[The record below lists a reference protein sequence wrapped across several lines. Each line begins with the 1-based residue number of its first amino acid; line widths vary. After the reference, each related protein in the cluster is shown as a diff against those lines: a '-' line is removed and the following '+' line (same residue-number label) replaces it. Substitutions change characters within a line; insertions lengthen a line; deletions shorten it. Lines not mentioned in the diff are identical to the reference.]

1 MTNQQIQREFFSC
14 DIFDNL
20 PYVKDDMASMEH
32 PIFSLSTEP
41 DKRVLRYEHNGN
53 SIKIIP
59 SYLGIPTIHDKDIL
73 IYCISYL
80 RAAMNE
86 GKTPNRTVRFTV
98 YDFFKAIGRDIGG
111 RSYERFKESLGRLSS
126 TYIETSI
133 KTGRYRVIK
142 GFGLIDSWGVVEGDT
157 TGRMI
162 AVEVTLSE
170 WIYNSILSN
179 ELLSIN
185 PDYFLIRKPIERR
198 LYELARKHCGDQE
211 TFKIG
216 LEKLQLKAGSS
227 SLIRHFR
234 RSIREVVADNQ
245 LPDYEIRL
253 EDDDNVIFINR
264 IKKHIATVKQSNTVL
279 LKPETYDRI
288 KTVAPG
294 YDVHILEQEWRSW
307 ISKKKEL
314 PKRPD
319 AAFLAF
325 CKKKQNQKVA

>member
-1 MTNQQIQREFFSC
+1 MNNQQVQREFFSC

-20 PYVKDDMASMEH
+20 PYFKDDMASMEH

-53 SIKIIP
+53 SITIKP
-59 SYLGIPTIHDKDIL
+59 GYDGIPTIHDKDIL

-86 GKTPNRTVRFTV
+86 GKVPNRTVRFTV
-98 YDFFKAIGRDIGG
+98 YDFFRAINRDGG
-111 RSYERFKESLGRLSS
+111 GDSYRRFKESLGRLSS

-133 KTGRYRVIK
+133 KTGRYRVTK

-157 TGRMI
+157 TGRII
-162 AVEVTLSE
+162 AVEIIISE

-179 ELLSIN
+179 ELLTIN
-185 PDYFLIRKPIERR
+185 QDYFQLRKPIERR
-198 LYELARKHCGDQE
+198 LYEIARKHCGNQE

-227 SLIRHFR
+227 SLLRHFR
-234 RSIREVVADNQ
+234 RSVREVVADNH
-245 LPDYEIRL
+245 LPDYEIKL
-253 EDDDNVIFINR
+253 EVDDNVIFINR
-264 IKKHIATVKQSNTVL
+264 IKKHIAAVKQTGFIL

-294 YDVHILEQEWRSW
+294 YDVHILEKEWRSW

-319 AAFLAF
+319 AAFVAF
-325 CKKKQNQKVA
+325 CKKKQNKKVA

>member
-1 MTNQQIQREFFSC
+1 MRA
-14 DIFDNL
+14 L
-20 PYVKDDMASMEH
+20 H
-32 PIFSLSTEP
+32 
-41 DKRVLRYEHNGN
+41 YEHNGN
-53 SIKIIP
+53 TVTIKP
-59 SYLGIPTIHDKDIL
+59 SYDGLPTIHDKDIL
-73 IYCISYL
+73 LYCASYL
-80 RAAMNE
+80 RAAIIK
-86 GKTPNRTVRFTV
+86 GDIPSRTIRFV
-98 YDFFKAIGRDIGG
+98 AYDFFISTNRKADGDT
-111 RSYERFKESLGRLSS
+111 YQRFRNSLNRLRG
-126 TYIETSI
+126 TTINTNI
-133 KTGRYRVIK
+133 KTGGYSIEE
-142 GFGLIDSWGVVEGDT
+142 GFGLIDAWRAVKEDES
-157 TGRMI
+157 GRVI
-162 AVEVTLSE
+162 AAEIRVSE
-170 WIYNSILSN
+170 WFYNAILAN
-179 ELLSIN
+179 ELLTIN
-185 PDYFLIRKPIERR
+185 QDYFQLRKPIERR
-198 LYELARKHCGDQE
+198 LYEIARKHCGNQE

-227 SLIRHFR
+227 SLIREFR

-264 IKKHIATVKQSNTVL
+264 IKKHITTMKQSNTVL

-294 YDVHILEQEWRSW
+294 CDVHILEKEWRSW

>member
-1 MTNQQIQREFFSC
+1 
-14 DIFDNL
+14 
-20 PYVKDDMASMEH
+20 MEH

-264 IKKHIATVKQSNTVL
+264 IKKHIATVKQLSL
-279 LKPETYDRI
+279 I
-288 KTVAPG
+288 
-294 YDVHILEQEWRSW
+294 HI
-307 ISKKKEL
+307 
-314 PKRPD
+314 
-319 AAFLAF
+319 
-325 CKKKQNQKVA
+325 

>member
-1 MTNQQIQREFFSC
+1 MNNQQIQREFFSC
-14 DIFDNL
+14 DIFDSF

-41 DKRVLRYEHNGN
+41 DKRILRYEHNEN
-53 SIKIIP
+53 SIRIIP
-59 SYLGIPTIHDKDIL
+59 STLGIPTIHDKDIL

-98 YDFFKAIGRDIGG
+98 YDFFKAINRDGGG
-111 RSYERFKESLGRLSS
+111 RSYERFKDSLNRLKGV
-126 TYIETSI
+126 TIITSI
-133 KTGRYRVIK
+133 KTGRYRIEK

-157 TGRMI
+157 SGRII
-162 AVEVTLSE
+162 AVEIIISE

-179 ELLSIN
+179 ELLTIN
-185 PDYFLIRKPIERR
+185 QDYFQLRKPLERR
-198 LYELARKHCGDQE
+198 LYELARKHCGNQE

-227 SLIRHFR
+227 SLIREFR
-234 RSIREVVADNQ
+234 RSIREVVADNH
-245 LPDYEIRL
+245 LPDYEIKL
-253 EDDDNVIFINR
+253 EVDDNVIFINR
-264 IKKHIATVKQSNTVL
+264 IKKHITAMKQSDTIL
-279 LKPETYDRI
+279 LKPQTYDRI

-294 YDVHILEQEWRSW
+294 CDVHNLEQEWRSW